1 MQENHRYKAL
11 SMLVD
16 KAKQRGFILFD
27 DIMDQCMR
35 FDLSIQDV
43 DWVSSQIAT
52 LNIIV
57 RDEMP
62 EEESNDDDFFDFSQF
77 DYDSVY
83 RRIVEINLSLYDF
96 IESVKMIIPPR
107 PREFSKLKYQ
117 LFDGNIYA
125 RKRCIEMH
133 LRIVLKIALRRYE
146 QFGGEIE
153 DFISD
158 GIIGLICA
166 VDKYNPYKNGAFSSY
181 ASWWIINVIQRQQST
196 KNPLLYFPV
205 HVKAEYFSV
214 YEKEHMTADD
224 FSNPYGKKG
233 IETLLYEKYQNGE
246 VSREF
251 MSAFQSCD
259 SLEYLMET
267 DGEETW
273 VANNRLCSCENDI
286 NEEVE
291 FHDLQRSIE
300 NVLSSLN
307 EREREVIKMRN
318 GFYDNRVYSLEEIGV
333 KFGVT
338 RERIRQIEEKTLKKL
353 RHPSKKESY
362 CR

>member
-11 SMLVD
+11 SVLID
-16 KAKQRGFILFD
+16 KSKQFGFILFD
-27 DIMDQCMR
+27 DIMDECGR

-43 DWVSSQIAT
+43 DWVSNQIAT

-62 EEESNDDDFFDFSQF
+62 EAESNDDDFFDFSQF
-77 DYDSVY
+77 DYDTVY
-83 RRIVEINLSLYDF
+83 KRIVEINPILYDF
-96 IESVKMIIPPR
+96 IDSVKMIIPPQ

-117 LFDGNIYA
+117 LFDGNTYA
-125 RKRCIEMH
+125 RRRCIEMH

-153 DFISD
+153 NYISD
-158 GIIGLICA
+158 GIIGLIYA

-181 ASWWIINVIQRQQST
+181 ASWWIINVIQRQQTT

-205 HVKAEYFSV
+205 HAKEDYFSIF
-214 YEKEHMTADD
+214 EKEQMAADD
-224 FSNPYGKKG
+224 FSNPYGRKS
-233 IETLLYEKYQNGE
+233 IETLLYEKHQNGE
-246 VSREF
+246 ISREL
-251 MSAFQSCD
+251 MLAFQSCD

-273 VANNRLCSCENDI
+273 VANNRLYSCENDI

-300 NVLSSLN
+300 NVLFSLN

-318 GFYDNRVYSLEEIGV
+318 GFYDNRVYSLEEIGM

-353 RHPSKKESY
+353 RHPSRRKYFE
-362 CR
+362 R